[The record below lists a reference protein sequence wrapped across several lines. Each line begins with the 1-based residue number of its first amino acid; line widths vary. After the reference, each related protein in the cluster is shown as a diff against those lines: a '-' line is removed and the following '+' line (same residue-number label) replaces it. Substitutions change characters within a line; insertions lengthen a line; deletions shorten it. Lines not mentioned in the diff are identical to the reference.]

1 MPTFP
6 TLIPSSRT
14 FTPGEYPNTAYTAW
28 SGMEGRVRHS
38 NVMLSSSIR
47 LSFLGLT
54 EAQMLSILS
63 HYQGQLGSFSSFD
76 IPDEVVSGLSI
87 LDLQLIGYSWRYAD
101 PPQVEDLSC
110 GGHNVE
116 VVLES
121 IPPEGAAVSG
131 LDQQVLASLV
141 AGDVAVSNGITTT
154 ISISISAGA
163 TTVAADGITATIAA
177 SLSAGAASGA

>member
-1 MPTFP
+1 MATFP
-6 TLIPSSRT
+6 ALSPSSRT

-28 SGMEGRVRHS
+28 SGKEGRVRHS

-87 LDLQLIGYSWRYAD
+87 LDLQLTGYAWRYAD
-101 PPQVEDLSC
+101 PPQVTDLPC

-116 VVLES
+116 VALES

-131 LDQQVLASLV
+131 LDQQVLASFV
-141 AGDVAVSNGITTT
+141 AGDVAVSNGITST
-154 ISISISAGA
+154 ISISISGGA
-163 TTVAADGITATIAA
+163 TTVAADGITATLTI
-177 SLSAGAASGA
+177 SLDAGAASGA